1 MDVQSYH
8 SVRIHTSGNDFDDGE
23 LGNEKGCST
32 NRMVLWKEIT
42 DTVWYEQSIAVSE
55 RFYIFLLNSDVTEEN
70 ADSLESASDTEQPDV
85 LVEMVSS
92 LIST

>member
-1 MDVQSYH
+1 
-8 SVRIHTSGNDFDDGE
+8 
-23 LGNEKGCST
+23 
-32 NRMVLWKEIT
+32 MVLWKEIT

-55 RFYIFLLNSDVTEEN
+55 RFYILLINSDVTAEN

-85 LVEMVSS
+85 VVELVGP